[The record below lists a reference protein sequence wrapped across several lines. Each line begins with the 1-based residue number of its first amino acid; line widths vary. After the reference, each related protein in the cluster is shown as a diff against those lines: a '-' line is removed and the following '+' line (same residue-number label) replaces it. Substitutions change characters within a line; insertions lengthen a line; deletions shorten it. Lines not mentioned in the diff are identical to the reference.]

1 MQVKQL
7 GCFPMDADWKTLDAV
22 AIAQAIRHRHCT
34 ATDVI
39 TAILARI
46 EAENPARNC
55 FTTITQQAAQ
65 KQAHTIDRHI
75 EQGSPLGILTGVPFA
90 VKNLF
95 DIAGVTTLAGAKI
108 NADHP
113 PAAKDATAIAR
124 LKQAGAVLVGA
135 LNMDEYAYGFVTE
148 NSHYGATPNP
158 HDSSRIAGGSS
169 GASAAAVAAGL
180 VPLALGTDTNGSVR
194 VPAALCGVYG
204 LKPTYGR
211 LSRAGT
217 VLLSDSLD
225 HIGIFARSVRDLAT
239 VMDLLQ
245 GEDIDDPVSTKHP
258 PEPCLPQLNLGI
270 RDVRVAV
277 ADGYFATGAQPEAL
291 AAVEE
296 LASVLGTVKRVTL
309 PESDRAQ
316 AAAYMIT
323 ATEGASQHLAALK
336 LRPHDFDPA
345 TRDRFFAGAL
355 IPSQWYHQAQRFR
368 SWYRNQLREVFQ
380 QFDII
385 LAPTTPCS
393 APQLGQKN
401 MDIAGKTV
409 PVRSHLGRFTQPIS
423 FVGLPVLSVPIY
435 PAGSLPLGVQL
446 ITSPYNEALL
456 LRLASVLEREGII
469 NHQSGMIQ
477 E

>member
-1 MQVKQL
+1 
-7 GCFPMDADWKTLDAV
+7 MDADWKTLDGV
-22 AIAQAIRHRHCT
+22 AIAQMIRHRHRSATDIIT
-34 ATDVI
+34 ATLD
-39 TAILARI
+39 RI
-46 EAENPARNC
+46 EAENPERNC
-55 FTTITQQAAQ
+55 FTAITRCSAQ
-65 KQAHTIDRHI
+65 KQAHAIDRSL
-75 EQGSPLGILTGVPFA
+75 EQGNPLGILTGVPFA

-95 DIAGVTTLAGAKI
+95 NVAGLTTLAGAKI
-108 NADHP
+108 NEENP
-113 PAAKDATAIAR
+113 PATRDATAIAR

-148 NSHYGATPNP
+148 NSHYGSTPNP
-158 HDSSRIAGGSS
+158 HDSSRISGGSS

-180 VPLALGTDTNGSVR
+180 IPLALGSDTNGSVR

-225 HIGIFARSVRDLAT
+225 QIGIFARSVRDLAT

-245 GEDIDDPVSTKHP
+245 GEDIHDPVSTKHP

-277 ADGYFATGAQPEAL
+277 ADGYFREGAQPEAI
-291 AAVEE
+291 AAVERM
-296 LASVLGTVKRVTL
+296 ARSLGLVMRVTI
-309 PESDRAQ
+309 PESDRAK
-316 AAAYMIT
+316 AAAYIIT
-323 ATEGASQHLAALK
+323 ATEGASQHLAQ
-336 LRPHDFDPA
+336 LRSRPQDFDPA
-345 TRDRFFAGAL
+345 TRDRFLAGAL

-368 SWYRNQLREVFQ
+368 SWYRDQLREIFQ

-385 LAPTTPCS
+385 LAPTTPCV
-393 APQLGQKN
+393 APKLGQKTIK
-401 MDIAGKTV
+401 IAGKTIQ
-409 PVRSHLGRFTQPIS
+409 VRPHLGRFTQPIS

-435 PAGSLPLGVQL
+435 QPGSLPLGVQ
-446 ITSPYNEALL
+446 IISSPYNEALI

-469 NHQSGMIQ
+469 NN
-477 E
+477 